1 MALTADDIQKAKS
14 VWEKF
19 YVNAEDNGA
28 IVLSRMFKEH
38 PHTVSYFTNFK
49 ELQSIAGTASAAKL
63 EGLSEVRAHGKKV
76 LSALNDMVQ
85 QVDNMDALKAI
96 IEPLG
101 KKHAVELKVD
111 VKEFEILCGILLD
124 LMAEKCGEDT
134 KTDFKKVTD
143 VVCEQIKSTY

>member
-1 MALTADDIQKAKS
+1 MALAADDIQKAKS
-14 VWEKF
+14 VWDKF

-38 PHTVSYFTNFK
+38 SHTVSYFTNFK

-85 QVDNMDALKAI
+85 QVDNMHALKAI

-111 VKEFEILCGILLD
+111 AKEFEILCGILLD

>member
-1 MALTADDIQKAKS
+1 MALVADDIQKAKS

-124 LMAEKCGEDT
+124 LMAEKYGEDT

>member
-1 MALTADDIQKAKS
+1 MALAADDIQKAKS

-63 EGLSEVRAHGKKV
+63 EGLSEVRNHGKKV